1 MPLLRTILLAL
12 LCGIFLTPRA
22 AFAMTVTPTQIE
34 MTSAGRASRGAI
46 TVVNNSI
53 APLAVELVTKL
64 ATLDET
70 GVPKATAADDEFL
83 IMPPQAMIP
92 PGATQNFRIQWLGDP
107 LIETSRTFLI
117 YVNQIPVKMTK
128 KTSAVQVVFGM
139 GVMVNVA
146 PPRGQAALEVAK
158 TDITTDTR
166 GRRHPV
172 LTVFNPSNVHALFP
186 RATVRVSDGSW
197 SETITSGELAQS
209 IGIGFVQ
216 PGHRRRFVL
225 PVVVPPDIKSVKT
238 SIQFNAKP

>member
-1 MPLLRTILLAL
+1 MPLLRAILLAL

-64 ATLDET
+64 ATLDES
-70 GVPKATAADDEFL
+70 GVPKAKAADDEFL

-107 LIETSRTFLI
+107 LIEASKTFLI

-146 PPRGQAALEVAK
+146 PPHGQAALEVAK

-166 GRRHPV
+166 GRRRPV

-186 RATVRVSDGSW
+186 RATVRSLGRQLVGDHHKRRTRTEHRHRACSARPSAAVR
-197 SETITSGELAQS
+197 SACCRASGRQVRENK
-209 IGIGFVQ
+209 
-216 PGHRRRFVL
+216 H
-225 PVVVPPDIKSVKT
+225 SV
-238 SIQFNAKP
+238 